1 MKVTIIT
8 SDVDQ
13 AVADSTPNGKGM
25 RTFPYRSLCDV
36 LEGTSSV
43 IMPSRNV
50 NTLEDSIDLHVS
62 DNLSPATA
70 EKTGSSELTETPRIY
85 TITSVRVQINGVSK
99 LVITGA
105 DLVGCTLHVP
115 KSELDLGGGY
125 GEFSAKNSSA
135 SSIQPKHQECEV
147 KSFDQILQCFLLRIL
162 LKNEKLEDSRQSHM
176 ELKRDAEKDASSTPK
191 EVLHWLD
198 LSEIPVWMV
207 FKRGEALRT
216 VHAISSA
223 HANSPVQLPHS
234 PIAHINTDCSFFQ
247 KHDDISTPPSK
258 QLEALPIL
266 DPVKML
272 HDSLQNQ
279 IPELQDHIP
288 PKVLAQRLVHQ
299 PKKVIFL
306 CRMLLVLSR
315 PVLS

>member
-8 SDVDQ
+8 SDVEQ

-25 RTFPYRSLCDV
+25 RTFPYRSLFDV
-36 LEGTSSV
+36 LEGASSV

-50 NTLEDSIDLHVS
+50 NTLEDSIDFHVS

-70 EKTGSSELTETPRIY
+70 EKTGSSELSETPRIY

-99 LVITGA
+99 LGITGA

-115 KSELDLGGGY
+115 KSELDLGEGY
-125 GEFSAKNSSA
+125 GEFSAKNSS

-147 KSFDQILQCFLLRIL
+147 KSFDQDLRCFLLRIL
-162 LKNEKLEDSRQSHM
+162 LKNEKVEDSRQSYM
-176 ELKRDAEKDASSTPK
+176 ELKQDAEKDASSTSK

-198 LSEIPVWMV
+198 LSEIPVWLV
-207 FKRGEALRT
+207 FRRGEALRT
-216 VHAISSA
+216 AHATSSA
-223 HANSPVQLPHS
+223 HASSPVQLPHS

-247 KHDDISTPPSK
+247 KEDDISTPPSK

-306 CRMLLVLSR
+306 CRMLWVLFR